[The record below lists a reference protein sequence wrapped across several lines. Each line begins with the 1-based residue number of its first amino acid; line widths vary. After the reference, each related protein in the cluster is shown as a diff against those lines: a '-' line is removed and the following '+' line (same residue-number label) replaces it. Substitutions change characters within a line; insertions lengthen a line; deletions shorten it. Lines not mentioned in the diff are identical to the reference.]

1 MRVAALFTLV
11 EILGLG
17 IIIWIA
23 VPDAATLANS
33 IEAMSAP
40 AEFGHW
46 NGILL
51 GGILAFYAF
60 IGFEDM
66 VNVAEEVKDPI
77 RNMPLAIVIA
87 LVVSTLLYMVVAVV
101 AVASGPV
108 DELGRSDAP
117 LALIYQRAVGTPPV
131 LISAIAMV
139 AVVNGA
145 LIQMIM
151 ASRVCYGMARQ
162 GWIPA
167 WFGAVHPRTQTPAV
181 ATLVVAGSILVMAL
195 LLPVE
200 TLARVTSLLLL
211 VVFALINLALLRIK
225 QKADMSYAGFIVP
238 RWIPWAGLVSSLGF
252 LGYQLVAGLIV
263 CRPEIRPKACQLTLI
278 SIDFGLA
285 CSSLGMVS
293 DNTPSL

>member
-1 MRVAALFTLV
+1 M
-11 EILGLG
+11 
-17 IIIWIA
+17 
-23 VPDAATLANS
+23 VPVDFN
-33 IEAMSAP
+33 
-40 AEFGHW
+40 HW

-51 GGILAFYAF
+51 GGVLAFYAY

-87 LVVSTLLYMVVAVV
+87 LVVSTLLYMAVAVI
-101 AVASGPV
+101 AIASGPV
-108 DELGRSDAP
+108 EALGRSDAP
-117 LALIYQRAVGTPPV
+117 LALIYQRAAGTPPV

-145 LIQMIM
+145 LIQTIM

-181 ATLVVAGSILVMAL
+181 ATLVVAGLILVMAL

-211 VVFALINLALLRIK
+211 IVFALINLALVRIK
-225 QKADMSYAGFIVP
+225 KKADMSYTGITVP
-238 RWIPWAGLVSSLGF
+238 RWLPWAGFVSSLGF
-252 LGYQLVAGLIV
+252 LGYQVVAGM
-263 CRPEIRPKACQLTLI
+263 
-278 SIDFGLA
+278 LA
-285 CSSLGMVS
+285 
-293 DNTPSL
+293 